1 MLDYRSRYAIAAQE
15 DRSAP
20 RVALN
25 LSATL
30 RPSGEHAFAT
40 VVTDLSLSGFSAVA
54 VNGMRPGNLC
64 WLNIGSCKGL
74 QAEVM
79 WNDGTRVGCAFATLL
94 NPAVFDAIV
103 GRS

>member
-1 MLDYRSRYAIAAQE
+1 MLSQISRYAIAAQE

-25 LSATL
+25 LPATM
-30 RPSGEHAFAT
+30 RPSGEHAVPT
-40 VVTDLSLSGFSAVA
+40 IVTDLSLSGFSAAA

-64 WLNIGSCKGL
+64 WLNIGACKGL

-79 WNDGTRVGCAFATLL
+79 WNDGARVGCAFANLL

-103 GRS
+103 ARA